1 MPFAIITSQNC
12 AYRECDTL
20 AEGPKMDTIS
30 ACECAPTLNGS
41 EPLAIEDALELMLS
55 RVRPLSETEI
65 VPTFNGLGRVL
76 AADIVS
82 GIDVPG
88 YDSSAMD
95 GYAVRFTDVADYGG
109 RLRVTQKIGAGSVG
123 VPLNTGTAAR
133 IFTGAPIPEGA
144 DTVVIQEVCKRS
156 GETVLVPAECKPGA
170 NIRPAGD
177 DLRAGAMIAAAGTRL
192 APQHLG
198 LAASVG
204 LEQFRVY
211 RRLKVA
217 VLATGDELTVP
228 GKPLI
233 PGRIYN
239 SNGVTL
245 AALLR
250 SFGCEVIN
258 LGIVRDTLPASMEA
272 LSRGALDADLVIS
285 TGGVSVGEEDHIKP
299 AVQHL
304 GELALWKVAMR
315 PGKPL
320 AFGRIGDTPFF
331 GAPGNPVS
339 LFVVFCLFV
348 RPILLRMQGFAGDLA
363 PRTFRLRAGFDW
375 PKPDKRREFHRGR
388 IRTGRDG
395 APELEVFSSRSSG
408 VLSSVAWAEGLVEIP
423 EGRAIRCGDS
433 VNFMPFEQLLG

>member
-1 MPFAIITSQNC
+1 MH
-12 AYRECDTL
+12 
-20 AEGPKMDTIS
+20 TIS
-30 ACECAPTLNGS
+30 ACECAPAPNGA
-41 EPLAIEDALELMLS
+41 EPLAIEDALGLMLS
-55 RVRPLSETEI
+55 RVAPVSGTEI
-65 VPTFNGLGRVL
+65 VSTLNGLGRVL
-76 AADIVS
+76 AAGLVS

-95 GYAVRFTDVADYGG
+95 GYAVRFTDVADNGG
-109 RLRVTQKIGAGSVG
+109 TLRVTQKIGAGSVG
-123 VPLNTGTAAR
+123 VPLSAGTAAR

-144 DTVVIQEVCKRS
+144 DTVLIQEVCERT

-170 NIRPAGD
+170 NIRAAGD
-177 DLRAGAMIAAAGTRL
+177 DLRAGATIAAAGTRL

-204 LEQFRVY
+204 IEKLRVY

-217 VLATGDELTVP
+217 VLATGDELTMP
-228 GKPLI
+228 GQPLK

-239 SNGVTL
+239 SNGITL
-245 AALLR
+245 AALLQ
-250 SFGCEVIN
+250 SFGCEVVN

-272 LSRGALDADLVIS
+272 LSWGAQAVDLVLS
-285 TGGVSVGEEDHIKP
+285 SGGVSVGEEDHIKQ
-299 AVQHL
+299 AVQEL
-304 GELALWKVAMR
+304 GELDLWKVAMR

-320 AFGRIGDTPFF
+320 AFGCIGNTPFL

-348 RPILLRMQGFAGDLA
+348 RPILLRMQGFSGDLA
-363 PRTFRLRAGFDW
+363 PRTFKIRAGFDW
-375 PKPDKRREFHRGR
+375 PKPDKRREFHRAR

-395 APELEVFSSRSSG
+395 TQELELFPSRSSG

-423 EGRAIRCGDS
+423 EGRAITRGDD
-433 VNFMPFEQLLG
+433 VNFLPFEQLLG

>member
-1 MPFAIITSQNC
+1 MHT
-12 AYRECDTL
+12 
-20 AEGPKMDTIS
+20 MS
-30 ACECAPTLNGS
+30 ACEFATTLNGA
-41 EPLAIEDALELMLS
+41 EPLSIEDALEVMLS
-55 RVRPLSETEI
+55 RVRPISETEI
-65 VPTFNGLGRVL
+65 VSTLNGLGRVL
-76 AADIVS
+76 AADVIS

-95 GYAVRFTDVADYGG
+95 GYAVRFTDVADHGG

-123 VPLNTGTAAR
+123 VPLGAGTAAR
-133 IFTGAPIPEGA
+133 IFTGASIPEGA
-144 DTVVIQEVCKRS
+144 DTVVIQEVCERA

-204 LEQFRVY
+204 VEQFCVH

-217 VLATGDELTVP
+217 VLATGDELTRP
-228 GKPLI
+228 GQPLK

-245 AALLR
+245 SALLR
-250 SFGCEVIN
+250 SFGCEVAN

-272 LSRGALDADLVIS
+272 LSWGAQHADLVIS
-285 TGGVSVGEEDHIKP
+285 SGGVSVGEEDHIKQ
-299 AVQHL
+299 AVQEL
-304 GELALWKVAMR
+304 GELDLWKVAMR

-320 AFGRIGDTPFF
+320 AFGRIGNTPFL

-348 RPILLRMQGFAGDLA
+348 RPILLRMQGVSGDLA
-363 PRTFRLRAGFDW
+363 PRTFKIRAGFDW
-375 PKPDKRREFHRGR
+375 PKPDKRREFHRAR
-388 IRTGRDG
+388 IRTARDG
-395 APELEVFSSRSSG
+395 TQELEVFPSRSSG

-423 EGRAIRCGDS
+423 EGCAIRRGDA
-433 VNFMPFEQLLG
+433 VNFLPFEYLLG